1 MTGTNA
7 SETNATGSHLTGAIA
22 PADPITDPG
31 VQPDLVA
38 IDLRTAV
45 MRTSRRLRIEATG
58 DVITPGQ
65 YTVLAHL
72 SAGSQTLREL
82 AEREHVQAPSMT
94 RIVNALTDQGFVSR
108 QAHPGDGR
116 QVQVSITQAGRE
128 ALAEARS
135 QRTAWLAQRVAGLS
149 EEDRLTLSRAALIMQ
164 EMSAK

>member
-1 MTGTNA
+1 MTTAHAATNP
-7 SETNATGSHLTGAIA
+7 ETT
-22 PADPITDPG
+22 
-31 VQPDLVA
+31 VQPDILA

-72 SAGSQTLREL
+72 NTASQTLREL

-94 RIVNALTDQGFVSR
+94 RIVNALTEQGFASR
-108 QAHPGDGR
+108 QTHPGDGR
-116 QVQVSITQAGRE
+116 QVQISITPAGQE
-128 ALAEARS
+128 VLAEARS

-149 EEDRLTLSRAALIMQ
+149 DEDRQILSRAAHIMQ

>member
-1 MTGTNA
+1 MTTRTAAN
-7 SETNATGSHLTGAIA
+7 SEPEEGIR
-22 PADPITDPG
+22 
-31 VQPDLVA
+31 PDILA

-72 SAGSQTLREL
+72 DAGPQTLREL

-108 QAHPGDGR
+108 TPHPEDGR
-116 QVQVSITQAGRE
+116 QILACITPAGK
-128 ALAEARS
+128 AVLNEARS
-135 QRTAWLAQRVAGLS
+135 QRTAWLAHRVAGLS
-149 EEDRLTLSRAALIMQ
+149 EEDRRTLSRAARIMQ
-164 EMSAK
+164 EMSAR